1 MIKKKQRPAKLRY
14 FILIFVS
21 KQILPAFKKFHNLAI
36 YQALQTTFV
45 LLQIIGLLKKSQVKP
60 NDVHSFRKLLG

>member
-1 MIKKKQRPAKLRY
+1 MIKKKQLPAKLPN

-21 KQILPAFKKFHNLAI
+21 KQNLHLIKKFTKYTI
-36 YQALQTTFV
+36 EQALQT
-45 LLQIIGLLKKSQVKP
+45 IIIYLHIEGLLKKSQVKP

>member
-1 MIKKKQRPAKLRY
+1 MIKKKQRPAKRHY

-21 KQILPAFKKFHNLAI
+21 KQILRVFKKFHKRAT
-36 YQALQTTFV
+36 YQALQATFTH
-45 LLQIIGLLKKSQVKP
+45 LQRIGLLKKSQVKP

>member
-1 MIKKKQRPAKLRY
+1 MIKEKQRPAKLHY

-21 KQILPAFKKFHNLAI
+21 KQISPYFKKFRKSAT
-36 YQALQTTFV
+36 YQPLQATFTH
-45 LLQIIGLLKKSQVKP
+45 LQRIGLLIKSQVKP

>member
-1 MIKKKQRPAKLRY
+1 MIKEKQRPAKRHY

-21 KQILPAFKKFHNLAI
+21 KQILRVFKKFHKRAT
-36 YQALQTTFV
+36 YQALQATFTH
-45 LLQIIGLLKKSQVKP
+45 LQRIGLLKKSQVKP

>member
-21 KQILPAFKKFHNLAI
+21 KQILPTFMKFHNHAI
-36 YQALQTTFV
+36 
-45 LLQIIGLLKKSQVKP
+45 
-60 NDVHSFRKLLG
+60 NKLYKQLSHIWK